1 MIDGGGVSLSANVCM
16 YVSIYL
22 PTPFSPPPPPAS
34 PPPPRKATSSISPF
48 LARWNRRLSRGANCS
63 HITAPKMLPPLL
75 SYLLLLSSFTLLTVR
90 QPHILF
96 PGNIEEVAPMAA
108 TEKRATAPVN
118 VNYSRFKDR
127 ARADSIDVSSL
138 PFADTALGAV
148 EAVARPLDA
157 SSVPPLGNR
166 ATAKIDLHGMYTV
179 LCCVVLRWPATSSHR
194 LAVTPCLRMSL
205 EVVFRWWW

>member
-1 MIDGGGVSLSANVCM
+1 
-16 YVSIYL
+16 
-22 PTPFSPPPPPAS
+22 
-34 PPPPRKATSSISPF
+34 
-48 LARWNRRLSRGANCS
+48 
-63 HITAPKMLPPLL
+63 MLPPLL

-90 QPHILF
+90 QPQILF

-166 ATAKIDLHGMYTV
+166 ATAKIDLHDIKRSVVSVSTPGALVYLRDEKETIAIARLLNGVTVDGSYT
-179 LCCVVLRWPATSSHR
+179 A
-194 LAVTPCLRMSL
+194 
-205 EVVFRWWW
+205 